1 VRSSRRGARG
11 TSITQGSVRP
21 VNETWNIQLVRWCP
35 AQCPAQSLQRRC
47 LLMPSRLSLASRL
60 AVRLLP
66 PINSPLA
73 PLELLPSPLRWSP
86 RAWNLEPG
94 TSSGQQPQPAGATA
108 GGSLPVRRH
117 RAPSTTQ
124 STSSIN
130 WNWMHDPSSV
140 PALISHHH
148 LVNLQPTA
156 SLAPLSTLPTGSLL
170 AANEGRT
177 AGHATAEPL
186 PTSRRYAGPKVFARI
201 SLPAHR
207 LPQYSDCHDVP
218 ARLQRAAAQVQ

>member
-1 VRSSRRGARG
+1 MKPG
-11 TSITQGSVRP
+11 TSS
-21 VNETWNIQLVRWCP
+21 WC
-35 AQCPAQSLQRRC
+35 AGAL
-47 LLMPSRLSLASRL
+47 PSALPKASSG
-60 AVRLLP
+60 AACWCLP
-66 PINSPLA
+66 PVTSPPVWLSA
-73 PLELLPSPLRWSP
+73 SFPQSTARSLHWELLPSPLRWSP

-94 TSSGQQPQPAGATA
+94 TSSGQQQRPAGATA
-108 GGSLPVRRH
+108 GGSHPVRRH

-130 WNWMHDPSSV
+130 WNWMHDQSSV

-170 AANEGRT
+170 ATNEGRT

-186 PTSRRYAGPKVFARI
+186 PTSRRYSRPKVFARI